1 MKRSVEDADFC
12 YYLPAGD
19 LGRLT
24 CMLIWLK
31 VCICPNIVLVCC
43 GALEGSFVL
52 PHCLLCAVLW
62 IMGISHIHTQLL
74 WCNLF
79 VIVITV
85 NIVIDAYPSKVSGC
99 FLRIHFYCKVSG
111 LILHYRF
118 CICTVKY
125 YITKNIAPL
134 MWPVLTVNKWQP
146 KKQANVEF
154 HYWPL
159 PGNSTRIWNTRG
171 QLISYCCSVLGAK

>member
-1 MKRSVEDADFC
+1 M
-12 YYLPAGD
+12 GH
-19 LGRLT
+19 
-24 CMLIWLK
+24 LK
-31 VCICPNIVLVCC
+31 VVVMVVVLCYHTVYYVQCC
-43 GALEGSFVL
+43 ESWGLV
-52 PHCLLCAVLW
+52 
-62 IMGISHIHTQLL
+62 ISILS
-74 WCNLF
+74 CCDEFLF

-134 MWPVLTVNKWQP
+134 MWPVLTANK
-146 KKQANVEF
+146 
-154 HYWPL
+154 
-159 PGNSTRIWNTRG
+159 
-171 QLISYCCSVLGAK
+171 